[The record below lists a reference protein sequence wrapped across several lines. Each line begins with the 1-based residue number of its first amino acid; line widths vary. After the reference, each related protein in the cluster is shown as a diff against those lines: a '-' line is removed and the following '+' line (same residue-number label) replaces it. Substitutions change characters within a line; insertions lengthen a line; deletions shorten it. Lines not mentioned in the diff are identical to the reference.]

1 MQSGQIVSEAWQ
13 MAGFVMHLAGAVACL
28 LCAAWL
34 LRTGSRRRSDRMP
47 TAIALFLSSL
57 WCTMALAFGPL
68 SQAAAITESLRNLG
82 WFAVLYA
89 LFALDGRHLSM
100 AQIRPVLIVLAMLE
114 MLQPLML
121 ALDDA
126 AGTSDATRLIVF
138 QTSTLFRVLVAVG
151 ALMLVHNLYG
161 GASQQARQIVRW
173 GAAGLALLWAFD
185 LNFYTVAYLDGRAS
199 YPLAAVRGLVMALC
213 VIPFMLGLRADA
225 GLLRLKPS
233 RVVAFQTLSLIAIG
247 LYLLFMVAIAQAL
260 SAIDGGVGRLTQV
273 AFVLV
278 AIVAALLWLP
288 SQRLRSWSRVLI
300 AKHLFQHRYDYR
312 EEWLRFNRTV
322 GRASAG
328 DGSSAQGLGTRIAK
342 ALADITDSP
351 GALLLTPAEESET
364 CFDAAWNWSGADML
378 PCDLP
383 ATLIARLERENHIL
397 DIDAARAGGEQSGPQ
412 WPLPQWL
419 LEEDRAWALVPL
431 LHFERLV
438 GIVVLARPLIARKM
452 DWEDFDLLKIAG
464 QQLASYLAERDGQ
477 EALMQ
482 AGQFDEFNRRI
493 AFVMHDIKNLA
504 SQLSLLARNAEV
516 HVEKPEFRADMLVT
530 LRNSADKLNGLLAR
544 LGRYGSQGGDERAP
558 VDLAVLSRKIA
569 GRFSEAGHRVA
580 VTRADPCQVLA
591 SPEGLEQAIIH
602 LVQNAV
608 DAGGKDDPVTLDVT
622 TEGLHGCVQIVDS
635 GTGMSPQF
643 IRNGLF
649 KPFISKKQGGFGIGA
664 FEARE
669 LVRAM
674 DGRLDVESREGM
686 GTRFYLRL
694 PLAAAA
700 EMLRNGSDA
709 KEFVAKREMA

>member
-1 MQSGQIVSEAWQ
+1 M
-13 MAGFVMHLAGAVACL
+13 
-28 LCAAWL
+28 
-34 LRTGSRRRSDRMP
+34 
-47 TAIALFLSSL
+47 
-57 WCTMALAFGPL
+57 
-68 SQAAAITESLRNLG
+68 
-82 WFAVLYA
+82 
-89 LFALDGRHLSM
+89 
-100 AQIRPVLIVLAMLE
+100 
-114 MLQPLML
+114 
-121 ALDDA
+121 
-126 AGTSDATRLIVF
+126 
-138 QTSTLFRVLVAVG
+138 
-151 ALMLVHNLYG
+151 
-161 GASQQARQIVRW
+161 
-173 GAAGLALLWAFD
+173 
-185 LNFYTVAYLDGRAS
+185 
-199 YPLAAVRGLVMALC
+199 
-213 VIPFMLGLRADA
+213 
-225 GLLRLKPS
+225 
-233 RVVAFQTLSLIAIG
+233 
-247 LYLLFMVAIAQAL
+247 
-260 SAIDGGVGRLTQV
+260 
-273 AFVLV
+273 
-278 AIVAALLWLP
+278 
-288 SQRLRSWSRVLI
+288 
-300 AKHLFQHRYDYR
+300 
-312 EEWLRFNRTV
+312 
-322 GRASAG
+322 
-328 DGSSAQGLGTRIAK
+328 
-342 ALADITDSP
+342 
-351 GALLLTPAEESET
+351 
-364 CFDAAWNWSGADML
+364 
-378 PCDLP
+378 
-383 ATLIARLERENHIL
+383 
-397 DIDAARAGGEQSGPQ
+397 
-412 WPLPQWL
+412 
-419 LEEDRAWALVPL
+419 PL

-438 GIVVLARPLIARKM
+438 GIVVLARPVIARKM

-544 LGRYGSQGGDERAP
+544 LGRYGSQGVDERAP

-608 DAGGKDDPVTLDVT
+608 DAGGKGDPVTLDVT

>member
-1 MQSGQIVSEAWQ
+1 

-28 LCAAWL
+28 LGAAWL
-34 LRTGSRRRSDRMP
+34 LRTGPHRRSDRVP

-68 SQAAAITESLRNLG
+68 SQAAAIAESLRNLG

-89 LFALDGRHLSM
+89 LFALDGRHRSM
-100 AQIRPVLIVLAMLE
+100 AQIRPVLMALALLE
-114 MLQPLML
+114 ILQPLML

-126 AGTSDATRLIVF
+126 AGSSDTTRLIVF

-151 ALMLVHNLYG
+151 ALMLIHNLYG
-161 GASQQARQIVRW
+161 GASQQSRQIVRW

-185 LNFYTVAYLDGRAS
+185 LNFYTVGYLDGRAS
-199 YPLAAVRGLVMALC
+199 YPLGAVRGMVMALC
-213 VIPFMLGLRADA
+213 VIPLMLGLRADA

-260 SAIDGGVGRLTQV
+260 GAIDGGVGRLTQV

-288 SQRLRSWSRVLI
+288 SQRLRSWSRVQI

-328 DGSSAQGLGTRIAK
+328 DDSSTQGLGTRIAK

-351 GALLLTPAEESET
+351 GALLLTPEEESET

-383 ATLIARLERENHIL
+383 ATLVARLERENHIL
-397 DIDAARAGGEQSGPQ
+397 DIDAARIGGEQSGPQ
-412 WPLPQWL
+412 WPLPLWL

-438 GIVVLARPLIARKM
+438 GIVVLARPVIARKM

-544 LGRYGSQGGDERAP
+544 LGRYGSQGRDECAP
-558 VDLAVLSRKIA
+558 VDLAVLSRRIA

-580 VTRADPCQVLA
+580 VTRADTCQVLA
-591 SPEGLEQAIIH
+591 SPEGLEQALIH

-674 DGRLDVESREGM
+674 DGRLDVESREDM
-686 GTRFYLRL
+686 GTRFFLRL

-700 EMLRNGSDA
+700 EMLKNDSDA
-709 KEFVAKREMA
+709 KEFVAKRETA